1 MKRIVLIVDAEQ
13 AGRRLDQFLTA
24 VRPEL
29 SRGEVQ
35 RDIRAGTVS
44 ISGKAVCQP
53 SRRLHEN
60 DEVVWDLVDKE
71 VLTPHPMT
79 LDILHED
86 DHLVVVDKPPG
97 LVVHPGAGT
106 DAPTLV
112 EGLLSDRTLPPSDD
126 PARPGV
132 VHRLDKETS
141 GVIVVAKTPAA
152 LAHLQRQF
160 AERAVAKS
168 YIAVVSGIIR
178 EEEGTIDAPIGRDPT
193 YPRRMSIHS
202 QGRAARTDFRVLRRF
217 EDSTLLHAQPRTGR
231 THQLRVH
238 FRYTGH
244 PVLGDTVYGNVPARR
259 LLLHAWRITLR
270 HPATD
275 EVLRFEAP
283 VPPGFPSYPF
293 DELPWSDSPDLM

>member
-1 MKRIVLIVDAEQ
+1 MKRIVLIVNAEQ

-24 VRPEL
+24 VHPEL

-44 ISGKAVCQP
+44 ISGQAVCQP

-60 DEVVWDLVDKE
+60 DEVVWDLVDKKI
-71 VLTPHPMT
+71 LTPHPMA

-86 DHLVVVDKPPG
+86 DHLVVVDKPTG

-112 EGLLSDRTLPPSDD
+112 EGLLFDRALPPSDD
-126 PARPGV
+126 PVRPGV

-141 GVIVVAKTPAA
+141 GVIVVAKTSTA
-152 LAHLQRQF
+152 LAQLQRQF
-160 AERAVAKS
+160 ADHSVTKS
-168 YIAVVSGIIR
+168 YIAVVGGILR
-178 EEEGTIDAPIGRDPT
+178 EEEGTIDAPVGRDPAH
-193 YPRRMSIHS
+193 PRRMSIQS
-202 QGRAARTDFRVLRRF
+202 DGRAAQTDFRVLRRL

-238 FRYTGH
+238 FRYIGH
-244 PVLGDTVYGNVPARR
+244 PVLGDAIYGSASAQR
-259 LLLHAWRITLR
+259 LLLHAWRITVR

-283 VPPGFPSYPF
+283 IPPGFPCYPF
-293 DELPWSDSPDLM
+293 DELPWSDRPDPI